1 MSRPTIVVAV
11 RASLDVTAARRLA
24 DYDTLDEAGITR
36 AVEQIHT
43 QRWGRWDLPAHL
55 AALTS
60 IAAIVVEKGQVHEY
74 ALSREAFADETA
86 MLAHLFARMPGHAA
100 DVIDWDGHDV
110 DTLIARCV
118 AADARLPVALARAHR
133 QCLARWVAPTPH
145 DHPAPDRA
153 FEDECS
159 AIFTDANDDASA
171 KTLGQRARAR
181 TRLWWR
187 IQHTRRAMSDVQRR
201 ALITQLEALERP

>member
-1 MSRPTIVVAV
+1 MSRPTIVVAA
-11 RASLDVTAARRLA
+11 RAALDVAAARRLA

-36 AVEQIHT
+36 AVEQVHT

-60 IAAIVVEKGQVHEY
+60 IAAVVVDKGQVSEY
-74 ALSREAFADETA
+74 ELSRESFADETE
-86 MLAHLFARMPGHAA
+86 MLEHLFAGMPAGSA

-118 AADARLPVALARAHR
+118 AADIRLPAAIARGHR
-133 QCLARWVAPTPH
+133 RCLARWIAPTPY

-159 AIFTDANDDASA
+159 AIFIDAGDNASA
-171 KTLGQRARAR
+171 TPLAGRARVR

-187 IQHTRRAMSDVQRR
+187 IQHTRRAMSDVRRR
-201 ALITQLEALERP
+201 ALITQLDALERP